1 MDSIRA
7 NSHAVFETGFDI
19 CYKPELDK
27 KWILSGL
34 TIMQYLKPDLIYV
47 TNQSWTRNGF
57 YQGLQSCSVWNRIW
71 YLLQTRA
78 RQEMDSIRAN
88 NHAVFETRF
97 DICYKPELNKKWIL
111 SGLTVMQCLK
121 PDLISVANQS

>member
-34 TIMQYLKPDLIYV
+34 E
-47 TNQSWTRNGF
+47 
-57 YQGLQSCSVWNRIW
+57 SCSIWNQIW

-78 RQEMDSIRAN
+78 GQEMDYVNS
-88 NHAVFETRF
+88 HAVFETRF
-97 DICYKPELNKKWIL
+97 DICYKQK
-111 SGLTVMQCLK
+111 
-121 PDLISVANQS
+121 